1 MNFIEEMTY
10 DLDFKE
16 PRVIVSEKLCIVE
29 NVESIVMIGEN
40 SLTVET
46 GKKYVT
52 VKGSE
57 FVIKEI
63 FEGRL
68 LIEGTIQGIELLRA
82 QSKDKNRRVQ
92 NR

>member
-1 MNFIEEMTY
+1 MAY

-16 PRVIVSEKLCIVE
+16 PKIIVSEKLCVIE
-29 NVESIVMIGEN
+29 NVDAIVMIGEN

-52 VKGSE
+52 VKGSG

-68 LIEGTIQGIELLRA
+68 LIEGTIQGIEFFRT
-82 QSKDKNRRVQ
+82 QSADKNRRI
-92 NR
+92 

>member
-1 MNFIEEMTY
+1 MKLIEEMAY
-10 DLDFKE
+10 DLDFRE
-16 PRVIVSEKLCIVE
+16 PKIIVSEKLCVIE
-29 NVESIVMIGEN
+29 NVAAIVMISEN

-52 VKGSE
+52 VKGSG

-68 LIEGTIQGIELLRA
+68 LIEGTIQGIEFFRT
-82 QSKDKNRRVQ
+82 QSGDKNRRI
-92 NR
+92 